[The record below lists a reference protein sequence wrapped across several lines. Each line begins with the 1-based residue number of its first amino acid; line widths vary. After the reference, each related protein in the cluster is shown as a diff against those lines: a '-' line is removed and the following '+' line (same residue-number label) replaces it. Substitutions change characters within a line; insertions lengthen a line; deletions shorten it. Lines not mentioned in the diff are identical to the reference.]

1 MAENPN
7 APRGKR
13 AFGKFLS
20 SSSSKVADSPAYDA
34 SEEDNDP
41 TDVDD
46 SASTMSI
53 PAPSSSSRTRTL
65 AAAGLLKASNNAG
78 NNSRRHHLAASFLSD
93 SDGVDSPTYDGDVES
108 STTAGP
114 ESPHPHVSTLRLG
127 HHHHST
133 SSTSTLNTPAPTP
146 GSATT
151 TDYISTPGT
160 EEPTSPAIDHH
171 YPIFISSPTDP
182 LIPIPISEPA
192 IPSYVPSASLS
203 FNPAA
208 LKAEDIQAFVQR
220 AIGGAPI
227 EESGIERSYKINNPP
242 ETRPVRIY
250 ADGSS
255 RPFVTLTFFAST
267 DCFLLRRLRPLS
279 LWVCQ
284 LWLGR

>member
-13 AFGKFLS
+13 AFGKYLS
-20 SSSSKVADSPAYDA
+20 STSSKVADSPAYDA

-53 PAPSSSSRTRTL
+53 PAPSSSSRARTL

-78 NNSRRHHLAASFLSD
+78 NSSRRHHLAASFLSD

-146 GSATT
+146 GSGTT
-151 TDYISTPGT
+151 TDYVNTP
-160 EEPTSPAIDHH
+160 EPTSPAGIDHP
-171 YPIFISSPTDP
+171 YPIFITSPTDP

-192 IPSYVPSASLS
+192 IPSSVPSASLS
-203 FNPAA
+203 FDPAA

-220 AIGGAPI
+220 AISGAPI
-227 EESGIERSYKINNPP
+227 DESGIERTYKINQPP
-242 ETRPVRIY
+242 ENRPVRIY
-250 ADGSS
+250 ADG
-255 RPFVTLTFFAST
+255 
-267 DCFLLRRLRPLS
+267 LS
-279 LWVCQ
+279 QIPNVCY
-284 LWLGR
+284 